1 MLSSKTNKLAGRSSG
16 IQQQRNTATDSR
28 LCIKSREPFE
38 RSVDVGNWVSFYQ
51 IVVVVVAVDVD
62 VVVVIDVDVVV
73 DVVVIDVDVVVVVVI
88 DVDVVNVV
96 FVAVDVDVVVVI
108 DVDVV
113 IVVVVIVA
121 DVSDVGSRPI
131 KMSSIS
137 DLESLQSKV
146 KPQI

>member
-1 MLSSKTNKLAGRSSG
+1 MSTDFFLFMVLLDIFLNKGSDFHISPIGFVLS
-16 IQQQRNTATDSR
+16 D
-28 LCIKSREPFE
+28 CCC
-38 RSVDVGNWVSFYQ
+38 WVRFYQ

-96 FVAVDVDVVVVI
+96 FVAVDVDVVVLI